1 VNTPN
6 DRTQPVQTGAVRADE
21 RHDTI
26 HLDEHRDTT
35 AAPVAAPVVAERH
48 EIVPDRARG
57 GVSFW
62 SVLSGVLVAFGAFI
76 VLSAI
81 IGAILAASGVA
92 EGGIQAGE
100 AGDAG
105 LAVVIGLIVA
115 QFLAYLWGGYTA
127 GRMARGS
134 GVLNGLL
141 VPVLALIFVA
151 ALGAIIAGVTGT
163 SPDAAAADVD
173 AMALPL
179 PLSDIGELAT
189 GLGIGLLAAMLL
201 GGALGG
207 GMGARWHTKL
217 EDGETRY
224 TH

>member
-1 VNTPN
+1 VNLPN
-6 DRTQPVQTGAVRADE
+6 DRTQPVATGATRAPE

-26 HLDEHRDTT
+26 HLDEQRD
-35 AAPVAAPVVAERH
+35 PNAAPVVAEHH
-48 EIVPDRARG
+48 EVVHDRARG

-92 EGGIQAGE
+92 EGGIQSSE

-115 QFLAYLWGGYTA
+115 QFLAYMWGGYTA

-141 VPVLALIFVA
+141 VPILALIFVA
-151 ALGAIIAGVTGT
+151 ALGAIIAAVTGT
-163 SPDAAAADVD
+163 SPEAAAADVNTQ
-173 AMALPL
+173 ALPL

-207 GMGARWHTKL
+207 GLGARWHTKL

>member
-1 VNTPN
+1 MNTPN
-6 DRTQPVQTGAVRADE
+6 DRTQPVATGAVRADE
-21 RHDTI
+21 RSDTI
-26 HLDEHRDTT
+26 HLDEQHEHT
-35 AAPVAAPVVAERH
+35 AAPVVTEHH
-48 EIVPDRARG
+48 EVVPDRTRG

-81 IGAILAASGVA
+81 IGAILTASGVA
-92 EGGIQAGE
+92 QGGVQSSE
-100 AGDAG
+100 ATEAG
-105 LAVVIGLIVA
+105 LAVVIGLVVA

-141 VPVLALIFVA
+141 VPILALIFVV

-163 SPDAAAADVD
+163 SPDAAAADVET
-173 AMALPL
+173 MSLPL
-179 PLSDIGELAT
+179 PLSDLGELAT
-189 GLGIGLLAAMLL
+189 GLGIGLLVAMLL

-207 GMGARWHTKL
+207 GLGARWHTKL
-217 EDGETRY
+217 ENGDTRY